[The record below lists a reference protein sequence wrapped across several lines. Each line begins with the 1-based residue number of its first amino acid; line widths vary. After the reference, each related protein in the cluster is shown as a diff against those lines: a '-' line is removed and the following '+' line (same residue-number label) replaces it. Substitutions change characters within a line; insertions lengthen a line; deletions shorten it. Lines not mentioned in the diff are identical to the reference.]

1 MKIFFSFLFCIFF
14 FGQSSAQDSV
24 ALNVKEPEYR
34 FNKNRAFIVG
44 GTVAVTYTS
53 SLIAL
58 NQTWYKNY
66 PKTSFHT
73 FDDSGEW
80 LQMDK
85 IGHAWSAYNLS
96 RASTSAWK
104 WAGLSKK
111 QSVLIGSLTGFS
123 YLTVIEFLDAHSKNW
138 GWSWADMAANIGG
151 SSLFALQK
159 LGWEEQRI
167 QFKFSAHRKRY
178 TPGLEMRA
186 DELFGESLPERIL
199 KDYNG
204 QTLWFSFNL
213 KSFLKKSNLPP
224 WLNLS
229 VGYGT
234 DGMFGGYENI
244 GYDKNGNI
252 NFNRTDIERRRQW
265 YLSPD
270 IDFTKI
276 KTNSKFVRTIL
287 SGLNCLKVPAPALEL
302 SNGKLKGRWFYF

>member
-1 MKIFFSFLFCIFF
+1 VKIFFSFLFCIFF
-14 FGQSSAQDSV
+14 FVQSSAQDSV
-24 ALNVKEPEYR
+24 ALNVKEPAHR

-44 GTVAVTYTS
+44 GTVAVTYAS

-66 PKTSFHT
+66 PKSSFHT

-85 IGHAWSAYNLS
+85 VGHGWSVYNLS

-104 WAGLSKK
+104 WAGLSQK

-123 YLTVIEFLDAHSKNW
+123 YLTVIEILDAHSEKW

-151 SSLFALQK
+151 SSLFALQE
-159 LGWEEQRI
+159 LGWKEQRI
-167 QFKFSAHRKRY
+167 QFKFSAHRKKY
-178 TPGLEMRA
+178 ESGLNTRA

-213 KSFLKKSNLPP
+213 KSFLKKSNLPS

-229 VGYGT
+229 IGYGAN
-234 DGMFGGYENI
+234 GMFGGYENI

-252 NFNRTDIERRRQW
+252 NFNRTDIQRRRQW

-276 KTNSKFVRTIL
+276 KTNSKLLRTIL
-287 SGLNCLKVPAPALEL
+287 SGINCIKVPAPALEF